1 MTIRNKVIRRKM
13 IRRKSD
19 MEDKAEGKLGK
30 LHQSI
35 NRKTKEK
42 QMQSSAKER
51 CHPIK
56 KVNLRL
62 YRKDE
67 SAARNTRS
75 IENIMG
81 D

>member
-1 MTIRNKVIRRKM
+1 MTIRNKAIRRKM

-19 MEDKAEGKLGK
+19 MEDKAEGK

-42 QMQSSAKER
+42 QMQSSAKEP

>member
-1 MTIRNKVIRRKM
+1 
-13 IRRKSD
+13 

-30 LHQSI
+30 LSQSI

-42 QMQSSAKER
+42 QMQSSAKEL
-51 CHPIK
+51 CDPIK

-67 SAARNTRS
+67 SVGE
-75 IENIMG
+75 IL
-81 D
+81 DP